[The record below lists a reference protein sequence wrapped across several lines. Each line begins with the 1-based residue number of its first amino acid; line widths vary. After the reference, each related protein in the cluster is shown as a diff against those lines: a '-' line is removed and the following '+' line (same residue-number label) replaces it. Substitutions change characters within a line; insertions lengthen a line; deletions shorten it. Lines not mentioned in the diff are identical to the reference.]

1 MTKKKSLFQRKR
13 NEYFYSY
20 VLFNKKEDRTFAF
33 RLKLVT
39 EYIEVSKK

>member
-1 MTKKKSLFQRKR
+1 MTKKNHCFKENKTNNFIVM
-13 NEYFYSY
+13 YFSI
-20 VLFNKKEDRTFAF
+20 DRTVAF